1 MTLTFE
7 QIKSV
12 TFGAIS
18 ITEEND
24 GIHFLR
30 STQKQIDAWTA
41 LKSDIGHRATMC
53 TGIRLDFHTNSGF
66 FRFGTSS
73 GKKYELYVDGLFRE
87 YFDMDEIESKEA
99 CVVLNEPNYPIVNE
113 HRVTLYLPAH
123 DVAGVLS
130 YVELEDGATIVPHKF
145 DTKMLFIGD
154 SITQGWAADRDSLSY
169 ANRVSRYFNAES
181 IINGN
186 GSAYFHDTTFDVP
199 NFEPNTVIVA
209 LGTNDFDHFK
219 SKDEMVY
226 HADAYLKNVAQ
237 AYGKTA
243 KLFYISPIW
252 RGDLAKRERAV
263 GTFDECRKTLAEI
276 AVSHGFTHIDGL
288 TLVPHSPEFFWDKFI
303 HPNNVGFGIYAE
315 NLIKEILKHQ

>member
-1 MTLTFE
+1 MKLSFE
-7 QIKSV
+7 QIKCV

-18 ITEEND
+18 ITEQSD

-41 LKSDIGHRATMC
+41 LKSDIGHRATIT
-53 TGIRLDFHTNSGF
+53 TGVRLDFHTSSSLI
-66 FRFGTSS
+66 RFGTSA
-73 GKKYELYVDGLFRE
+73 GKKYEVYVDGLFRA
-87 YFDMDEIESKEA
+87 YIDMDETEGRETT
-99 CVVLNEPNYPIVNE
+99 VYLNEPNYPVADE

-130 YVELEDGATIVPHKF
+130 YVELDDGASIIPHKF

-181 IINGN
+181 VINGN
-186 GSAYFHDTTFDVP
+186 GSAYFHNTTFDVP
-199 NFEPNTVIVA
+199 DFEPNTVIVA

-263 GTFDECRKTLAEI
+263 GTFDDCRKTLAGI
-276 AVSHGFTHIDGL
+276 AQSYGFVHVDGL
-288 TLVPHSPEFFWDKFI
+288 TLVPHDPEFFWDKFI
-303 HPNNVGFGIYAE
+303 HPNSLGFGIYAE
-315 NLIKEILKHQ
+315 NLIKEILKH